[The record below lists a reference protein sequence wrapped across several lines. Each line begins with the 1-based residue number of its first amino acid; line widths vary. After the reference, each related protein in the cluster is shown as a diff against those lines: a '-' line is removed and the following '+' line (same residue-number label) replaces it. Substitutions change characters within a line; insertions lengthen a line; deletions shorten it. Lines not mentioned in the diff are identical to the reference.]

1 MTKFAVTGANGFVG
15 RALCAELIRRGHWVR
30 AIVRTTNAPDFTC
43 SEVVVVPDIG
53 LDVDWEDAL
62 QDIEIVIHLA
72 ARVHVMREDS
82 LKPIDAF
89 RQVNVTGTECL
100 ARAAARGGVRR
111 FIYVSSI
118 GVNGAETSLGRPFTE
133 QDNVNPHSAYALS
146 KWEAEQILLEIAEAS
161 KLGVVI
167 LRPPLVYGRNAPGNF
182 SLMLKSLAS
191 GMPLPLA
198 SIKNLRS
205 FIYIENLVDAL
216 ILCALHKDAAGSIY
230 LVSDSEEI
238 STPDLLRLLG
248 ETMNFSVRLLPF
260 PIGFLK
266 FGGRLIGKTD
276 QMARLVGSLRIDNG
290 KIRRELNWKPPFTLV
305 DGLSASASEITEN

>member
-1 MTKFAVTGANGFVG
+1 MTTFAVTGANGFVG

-30 AIVRTTNAPDFTC
+30 AIVRNTNAPDLTC
-43 SEVVVVPDIG
+43 SEVVVVPNIN
-53 LDVDWEDAL
+53 LDVDCENAF
-62 QDIEIVIHLA
+62 QNIEVVIHLA
-72 ARVHVMREDS
+72 ARVHVMREYS

-89 RQVNVTGTECL
+89 REVNVAGTECI
-100 ARAAARGGVRR
+100 ARSAVRAGVCR
-111 FIYVSSI
+111 FVYVSSI
-118 GVNGAETSLGRPFTE
+118 GVNGAETSLERPFTE

-146 KWEAEQILLEIAEAS
+146 KWEAEQSLLRIAKET
-161 KLGVVI
+161 KLEVVI

-191 GMPLPLA
+191 GLPLPFA

-205 FIYIENLVDAL
+205 FIYVENLADAL

-248 ETMNFSVRLLPF
+248 EIMNFSARLLPF
-260 PIGFLK
+260 PMGFLK
-266 FGGRLIGKTD
+266 FVGRLIGKAD

-290 KIRRELNWKPPFTLV
+290 KIRRELNWKPPFTLAE
-305 DGLSASASEITEN
+305 GLSASASEITEN